1 MAEKGLRHR
10 SRDQL
15 KFESPA
21 KHSSPIPAVWKSVAD
36 DATNLLSGFDFS
48 DSDCY
53 KIQSQ
58 PNKRDAG
65 DRGNRNSTPKNIS
78 DQEGQT
84 TDDQTTEDQTTKDQ
98 TTEVQITDDQTTD
111 DQTPDDQT
119 TYTLFN
125 KFFEFWKWSCKSF
138 DKIPEKTTGLIERV
152 SWTVSV
158 LSIFTMCSQ
167 THLPIKSHESVDPF
181 HYMRV
186 TWASTRGTWM
196 EFGIMPIAASQTT
209 LNMLVHFQ
217 IINKNSFSRNGAEN
231 LLALLLT
238 VVLSLLFIKTGM
250 FGELESTE
258 EVIISMELFLA
269 GLCIIGL
276 NDLVKK
282 KYTLGTEISLFIVAK
297 ICGTIIWKSF
307 SHVTVNTDQG
317 AEYEGA
323 FVFLLQLFSTKND
336 KTFILR
342 RAFLRENYPNLWNF
356 LVTFFVFF
364 IVIYLK
370 KLSKRKLQ
378 LGHTCIINPLF
389 TSVAPLY
396 LQSYCVPIFKL
407 FAQVLS
413 AKLNENFFVN
423 LLGVWDS
430 VGSDGLP
437 HLYPI
442 GGLCYYLT
450 PPRTSLQDPV
460 YAVVYTVFMIASCVS
475 CSMIMNDAAVLS
487 GFCIGALS
495 VVADFLGVF
504 GSGTRVIAAAISIYN
519 YAELINN

>member
-1 MAEKGLRHR
+1 
-10 SRDQL
+10 
-15 KFESPA
+15 
-21 KHSSPIPAVWKSVAD
+21 
-36 DATNLLSGFDFS
+36 
-48 DSDCY
+48 
-53 KIQSQ
+53 
-58 PNKRDAG
+58 
-65 DRGNRNSTPKNIS
+65 
-78 DQEGQT
+78 
-84 TDDQTTEDQTTKDQ
+84 
-98 TTEVQITDDQTTD
+98 
-111 DQTPDDQT
+111 
-119 TYTLFN
+119 
-125 KFFEFWKWSCKSF
+125 
-138 DKIPEKTTGLIERV
+138 
-152 SWTVSV
+152 
-158 LSIFTMCSQ
+158 
-167 THLPIKSHESVDPF
+167 
-181 HYMRV
+181 
-186 TWASTRGTWM
+186 M

-342 RAFLRENYPNLWNF
+342 RAFFRENYPNLWNF

-413 AKLNENFFVN
+413 TKLNDNFFVN